1 MKKVNPFK
9 FGDSV
14 MIPGAS
20 SGRLVTEIIGHNKIR
35 VLNIVEITPAQRADW
50 LRTPVKGEFV
60 FIPGLVV
67 SVDGVSLFNV

>member
-14 MIPGAS
+14 MIPGAN
-20 SGRLVTEIIGHNKIR
+20 RALLVTEVISHDKIR

-50 LRTPVKGEFV
+50 LRAPVKGEFV